1 MSLERVLSLQAAVRE
16 FHVYKA
22 IWKPKDS
29 EVLACSREENNPH
42 DPFAIKPCKLDSGK
56 IVGHLPMELSRIS
69 KFILDRGAKIDV
81 KLCETRYCRCPLV
94 QGGLKIP
101 CDLVIRMPNTMKSAE
116 LLKKYLKL
124 FENCYEGPQEIV
136 ILGTFGS
143 KSVENIRGNEK
154 NNPLRR
160 KESTSPVATSKSAG
174 EKERKKRRGIVKS
187 HDIKSMFKNA
197 ANKRKTPKEKEDGS
211 VIILD

>member
-1 MSLERVLSLQAAVRE
+1 MLNVRSLSG

-22 IWKPKDS
+22 IWELKVS
-29 EVLACSREENNPH
+29 EKLACSHEENNRD
-42 DPFAIKPCKLDSGK
+42 DPFAIKTCQLDSGK

-69 KFILDRGAKIDV
+69 KFILDRGAKIEV
-81 KLCETRYCRCPLV
+81 KLRETHYRRSPV
-94 QGGLKIP
+94 VRGGLEIP

-124 FENCYEGPQEIV
+124 FENCYEEPQEIV

-143 KSVENIRGNEK
+143 KYVENIRGNEK

-160 KESTSPVATSKSAG
+160 RESTSSVANSKSAG

-197 ANKRKTPKEKEDGS
+197 ANKRKAPKENEDDS
-211 VIILD
+211 VVIFD